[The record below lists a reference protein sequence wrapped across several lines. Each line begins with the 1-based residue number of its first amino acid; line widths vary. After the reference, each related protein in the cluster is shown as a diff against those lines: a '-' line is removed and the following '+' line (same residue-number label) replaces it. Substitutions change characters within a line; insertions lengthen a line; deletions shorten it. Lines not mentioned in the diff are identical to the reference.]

1 MTRIYAETYGSGPPL
16 AMLHGWAMHSGV
28 WRDFAMRLAQ
38 RYRVICLDLPG
49 HGRSSMCNAADLDEI
64 CEVLIRAIPE
74 RSCHL
79 LGWSLGGTLA
89 MAMAERFPER
99 VDKVVVLAGNPKF
112 VQAED
117 WPGIKPDTLEAFA
130 DLLKTDVQQTLTRF
144 LALQVNGLPR
154 GKALLPTL
162 KQALQECPAPA
173 DAALA
178 AGLQVLKSADLRNF
192 LLQNRV
198 PTVLIFGGKD
208 TLIPVCCAT
217 LLQRL
222 NPRLQVRVL
231 ASAGH
236 LPFLTHTDELV
247 ELIVNNL

>member
-1 MTRIYAETYGSGPPL
+1 MTQVYSEIYGNGPPL
-16 AMLHGWAMHSGV
+16 VMLHGWAMHSGV
-28 WRDFAMRLAQ
+28 WRDFALRLAQ

-49 HGRSSMCNAADLDEI
+49 HGRSAMGGATDLDEI
-64 CEVLIRAIPE
+64 CEVLMQAIPE

-112 VQAED
+112 VQADD

-130 DLLKTDVQQTLTRF
+130 DLLRSDVQQTLTRF
-144 LALQVNGLPR
+144 LALQVNGLPH
-154 GKALLPTL
+154 GKVLLTVL
-162 KQALQECPAPA
+162 KQALQECPAAA

-178 AGLQVLKSADLRNF
+178 IGLQILKSADLRGF
-192 LLQNRV
+192 LLQNQV
-198 PTVLIFGGKD
+198 PIALIFGDKD
-208 TLIPVCCAT
+208 TLIPVACAT
-217 LLQRL
+217 VLKRL
-222 NPRLQVRVL
+222 NPRLQVSVL

-247 ELIVNNL
+247 ELIVNHL